1 MKRTSLCACLSGI
14 LFSRVLIDQ
23 HMDPLTLIYTNS
35 LDMTADLLVSKIGSG
50 DIFRFNV
57 DLWREYRIK
66 IDPAGLSIENAAGR
80 RITGG
85 DIVKFYWRK
94 PFTNQYL
101 YPQKKIAS
109 ELVYMEEELTYAM
122 RDMVNLAWS
131 EGKIVLVEP
140 LADSRVGKFV
150 QLKVGA
156 RYFRIPPYKFI
167 SGSPD
172 FFEQG
177 KSSIVKSL
185 TSKRI
190 NKDTVLYTTKVRE
203 DQLDPSTPWM
213 VQDYIP
219 ASWDVTVVFVRDRMY
234 AFDLNRE
241 RFLNTT
247 VDWRETGGPE
257 AADAWRRHQLPKPL
271 EDSIVRFMADLN
283 LHYGRLDLLYTG
295 DDYYFLEVNPNGE
308 WAWLDFFGEAGLLG
322 KMIDE
327 LSPHTARH
335 SIPVPRWIG

>member
-1 MKRTSLCACLSGI
+1 MNPIT
-14 LFSRVLIDQ
+14 F
-23 HMDPLTLIYTNS
+23 IYTNS
-35 LDMTADLLVSKIGSG
+35 LDMTADLLISRIGTEE
-50 DIFRFNV
+50 IFRFNV
-57 DLWREYRIK
+57 DLWREYKIK
-66 IDPAGLSIENAAGR
+66 IDHAGLSIENSAGR
-80 RITGG
+80 LITGN
-85 DIVKFYWRK
+85 DIVKFCWRK
-94 PFTNQYL
+94 PFMSQYL
-101 YPQKKIAS
+101 YPQRKIPS

-156 RYFRIPPYKFI
+156 KYFNIPPYKFV

-172 FFEQG
+172 FFEPG

-185 TSKRI
+185 TSKRV
-190 NKDTVLYTTKVRE
+190 NKDSVLYTTKVQE

-213 VQDYIP
+213 IQDYLP

-234 AFDLNRE
+234 GFELNRDG
-241 RFLNTT
+241 FLNKT

-271 EDSIVRFMADLN
+271 EDSICSFMSDLG

-295 DDYYFLEVNPNGE
+295 DEYYFLEVNPNGE
-308 WAWLDFFGEAGLLG
+308 WAWLDFYGEVGLLG
-322 KMIDE
+322 KMIE
-327 LSPHTARH
+327 EVSPRTARF
-335 SIPVPRWIG
+335 SIPIPRWIR